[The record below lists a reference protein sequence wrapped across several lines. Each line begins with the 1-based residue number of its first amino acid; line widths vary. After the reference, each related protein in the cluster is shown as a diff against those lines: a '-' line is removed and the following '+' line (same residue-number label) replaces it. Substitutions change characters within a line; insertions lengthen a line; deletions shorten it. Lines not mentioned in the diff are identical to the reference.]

1 MIAEQARTAVTG
13 DGGDVIVVFA
23 RAPELGRVK
32 TRLAEEIGDAAAL
45 VAYLELGRTCWSNAL
60 AARGAMGGRA
70 LVAYTPDD
78 GGDSVR
84 AWLSGADAY
93 MAQRDGNLGERMLSA
108 LTAVLSDGALRVVVI
123 GSDCP
128 TLSARLLTDAFVALH
143 TADVVIGPATD
154 GGYYLIGMSRAHDV
168 LFADV
173 PWSSPLT
180 LGVTLDRAQA
190 AGLRV
195 ALLQPLS
202 DVDTADDWYAWKRE
216 PSQGA

>member
-1 MIAEQARTAVTG
+1 M
-13 DGGDVIVVFA
+13 
-23 RAPELGRVK
+23 
-32 TRLAEEIGDAAAL
+32 
-45 VAYLELGRTCWSNAL
+45 
-60 AARGAMGGRA
+60 
-70 LVAYTPDD
+70 
-78 GGDSVR
+78 
-84 AWLSGADAY
+84 
-93 MAQRDGNLGERMLSA
+93 
-108 LTAVLSDGALRVVVI
+108 
-123 GSDCP
+123 
-128 TLSARLLTDAFVALH
+128 LTDAFVTLH

>member
-1 MIAEQARTAVTG
+1 MIRH
-13 DGGDVIVVFA
+13 GGDVIILFA

-32 TRLAEEIGDAAAL
+32 TRLAHEIGDAAAL
-45 VAYLELGRTCWSNAL
+45 AAYEELGRTCWSNAV
-60 AARGAMGGRA
+60 AARGALGGRA
-70 LVAYTPDD
+70 LVAYTPHD
-78 GGDSVR
+78 GEDSVR

-93 MAQRDGNLGERMLSA
+93 TVQQNGDLGQRMLSA
-108 LTAVLSDGALRVVVI
+108 ITSALSDGAGRVVVI

-128 TLSARLLTDAFVALH
+128 TLSERVLLDAFAALDR
-143 TADVVIGPATD
+143 ADVVIGPATD
-154 GGYYLIGMSRAHDV
+154 GGYYLIGMSRARDV